1 MAFCSTVFIF
11 FFLPAVF
18 LLYIISPNIKLK
30 NFWLLIASLFFYAFG
45 EPFAVILL
53 ILSGIVNYLLGLMMK
68 KEKLKKTSLFLA
80 VFLNIGVLV
89 VFKYTNFFIE
99 LINSATGLNIPLTQI
114 TLPIGIS
121 FFTFQAMSYVI
132 DVYRG
137 SVAPQKSLF
146 KVLLYLAFF
155 PQLVAGPIVKYHD
168 IELQIENRKM
178 TAEGV
183 SAGVRRFIFGLSKKL
198 LIANTMASVVDRI
211 FALDAGEISISLGW
225 IGAVSYMFQI
235 YFDFSGYSDMAIGL
249 GAMFGFKFKEN
260 FNYPY
265 VSTSVKNFWTRWHIS
280 VSSWFKEYLYF
291 SLGGNRKGTLKTY
304 RNKLIV
310 FFCTGLWHGANL
322 TFILWG
328 MIHGV
333 VMIIEQK
340 FKLDRTEKFTALRRI
355 YTLIVVCL
363 TFVIFRADSVSYA
376 LSYIGKMFS
385 GFTYS
390 NEISAMFI
398 NILNPLY
405 ITVFAFAVVLS
416 TPVYRVLSKKLCDK
430 NSVAFDIVSYAV
442 SLSLLVLCILNLS
455 ASSYNPFIYFRF

>member
-18 LLYIISPNIKLK
+18 LLYIVSPGIKFK

-68 KEKLKKTSLFLA
+68 KEKLKKASLFLA
-80 VFLNIGVLV
+80 VFLNISVLV

-183 SAGVRRFIFGLSKKL
+183 SAGIRRFIFGLSKKL

-225 IGAVSYMFQI
+225 VGAVSYMFQI

-249 GAMFGFKFKEN
+249 GAMFGFEFKEN

-340 FKLDRTEKFTALRRI
+340 LKLDRTEKFTTLRRI

-390 NEISAMFI
+390 SEISAMFI

>member
-168 IELQIENRKM
+168 IEFQIENRKM

-183 SAGVRRFIFGLSKKL
+183 SAGIRRFIFGLSKKL

-249 GAMFGFKFKEN
+249 GAMFGFEFKEN

-390 NEISAMFI
+390 SEISAMFI

-405 ITVFAFAVVLS
+405 ITVFSFAVVLS

-430 NSVAFDIVSYAV
+430 NSVAFDIVSYTV

>member
-18 LLYIISPNIKLK
+18 LLYIVSPGIKFK

-68 KEKLKKTSLFLA
+68 KEKLKKASLFLA

-280 VSSWFKEYLYF
+280 VSSWFKEYRYF

-390 NEISAMFI
+390 NEISTMFI

>member
-18 LLYIISPNIKLK
+18 LLYIITSSIKLK

-45 EPFAVILL
+45 EPFAVVLL

-68 KEKLKKTSLFLA
+68 KEKLRKTSLFLA

-99 LINSATGLNIPLTQI
+99 LINSATGLHIPLTEI

-132 DVYRG
+132 DIYRG
-137 SVAPQKSLF
+137 AVEPQKNLF
-146 KVLLYLAFF
+146 RVLLYLSFF

-183 SAGVRRFIFGLSKKL
+183 SAGIRRFIYGLSKKL
-198 LIANTMASVVDRI
+198 LIANTMATVVDRV
-211 FALDAGEISISLGW
+211 FELNTGEISISLAW

-249 GAMFGFKFKEN
+249 GAMFGFEFKEN

-265 VSTSVKNFWTRWHIS
+265 ISTSVRDFWTRWHIS

-333 VMIIEQK
+333 VMIFEQK
-340 FKLDRTEKFTALRRI
+340 FKIDKTEKLPALRRI
-355 YTLIVVCL
+355 YALIVVCL

-376 LSYIGKMFS
+376 LSYIGRMFV
-385 GFTYS
+385 GFEFTS
-390 NEISAMFI
+390 EITAMLVS
-398 NILNPLY
+398 ILNPLY
-405 ITVFAFAVVLS
+405 LTVFAFAVVLS

-430 NSVAFDIVSYAV
+430 NSVAFDVVSYAV

>member
-1 MAFCSTVFIF
+1 LAFCSTVFIF
-11 FFLPAVF
+11 FFLPCVF
-18 LLYIISPNIKLK
+18 LLYVISPGIKLK

-45 EPFAVILL
+45 EPFAVLLL

-68 KEKLKKTSLFLA
+68 KEKLKKASLFLA

-89 VFKYTNFFIE
+89 IFKYTNFFIE
-99 LINSATGLNIPLTQI
+99 LINSATGLSIPLTQI

-132 DVYRG
+132 DIYRG
-137 SVAPQKSLF
+137 SVTPQRSFF

-168 IELQIENRKM
+168 IELQIENRKLS
-178 TAEGV
+178 AEGV
-183 SAGVRRFIFGLSKKL
+183 SAGIRRFIMGLSKKL
-198 LIANTMASVVDRI
+198 LIANTMASVADRI
-211 FALDAGEISISLGW
+211 FDLNTSELSITIAW

-249 GAMFGFKFKEN
+249 GAMFGFTFKEN

-265 VSTSVKNFWTRWHIS
+265 VSTSIREFWTRWHIS

-291 SLGGNRKGTLKTY
+291 SLGGNKKGTLKTY

-328 MIHGV
+328 MIHGF
-333 VMIIEQK
+333 VMIFEQK
-340 FKLDRTEKFTALRRI
+340 FKLDKTDKLPALRRI

-363 TFVIFRADSVSYA
+363 TFVIFRADSIFQAV
-376 LSYIGKMFS
+376 SYIGKMFA
-385 GFTYS
+385 GFESTS
-390 NEISAMFI
+390 EISAMLLG
-398 NILNPLY
+398 ILNPLY
-405 ITVFAFAVVLS
+405 LTVFVFAVVFS
-416 TPVYRVLSKKLCDK
+416 TPVYRAVSGILIGK
-430 NSVAFDIVSYAV
+430 NSVAFDTISYVV
-442 SLSLLVLCILNLS
+442 SLVLLGLCILNLS

>member
-168 IELQIENRKM
+168 IEFQIENRKM

-183 SAGVRRFIFGLSKKL
+183 SAG
-198 LIANTMASVVDRI
+198 
-211 FALDAGEISISLGW
+211 
-225 IGAVSYMFQI
+225 
-235 YFDFSGYSDMAIGL
+235 
-249 GAMFGFKFKEN
+249 
-260 FNYPY
+260 
-265 VSTSVKNFWTRWHIS
+265 
-280 VSSWFKEYLYF
+280 
-291 SLGGNRKGTLKTY
+291 
-304 RNKLIV
+304 
-310 FFCTGLWHGANL
+310 
-322 TFILWG
+322 
-328 MIHGV
+328 
-333 VMIIEQK
+333 
-340 FKLDRTEKFTALRRI
+340 
-355 YTLIVVCL
+355 
-363 TFVIFRADSVSYA
+363 
-376 LSYIGKMFS
+376 
-385 GFTYS
+385 
-390 NEISAMFI
+390 
-398 NILNPLY
+398 
-405 ITVFAFAVVLS
+405 
-416 TPVYRVLSKKLCDK
+416 
-430 NSVAFDIVSYAV
+430 
-442 SLSLLVLCILNLS
+442 
-455 ASSYNPFIYFRF
+455 

>member
-18 LLYIISPNIKLK
+18 LLYIVSPGIKFK

-68 KEKLKKTSLFLA
+68 KEKLKKASLFLA

-137 SVAPQKSLF
+137 SVAPQKSLY

-183 SAGVRRFIFGLSKKL
+183 SAGIRRFIFGLSQKL

-390 NEISAMFI
+390 SEISAMFI

>member
-1 MAFCSTVFIF
+1 
-11 FFLPAVF
+11 
-18 LLYIISPNIKLK
+18 
-30 NFWLLIASLFFYAFG
+30 
-45 EPFAVILL
+45 
-53 ILSGIVNYLLGLMMK
+53 
-68 KEKLKKTSLFLA
+68 
-80 VFLNIGVLV
+80 
-89 VFKYTNFFIE
+89 
-99 LINSATGLNIPLTQI
+99 
-114 TLPIGIS
+114 
-121 FFTFQAMSYVI
+121 
-132 DVYRG
+132 
-137 SVAPQKSLF
+137 
-146 KVLLYLAFF
+146 
-155 PQLVAGPIVKYHD
+155 
-168 IELQIENRKM
+168 
-178 TAEGV
+178 
-183 SAGVRRFIFGLSKKL
+183 
-198 LIANTMASVVDRI
+198 
-211 FALDAGEISISLGW
+211 EISISLGW

-249 GAMFGFKFKEN
+249 GAMFGFEFKEN

-340 FKLDRTEKFTALRRI
+340 FKLDRTEKFTTLRRI

-390 NEISAMFI
+390 SEISAMFI

-405 ITVFAFAVVLS
+405 ITVFSFAVVLS

>member
-11 FFLPAVF
+11 FFLPCVF
-18 LLYIISPNIKLK
+18 LLYVISPGIKLK

-45 EPFAVILL
+45 EPFAVLLL

-68 KEKLKKTSLFLA
+68 KEKLKKASLFLA

-89 VFKYTNFFIE
+89 IFKYTNFFIE
-99 LINSATGLNIPLTQI
+99 LINSATGLSIPLTQI

-132 DVYRG
+132 DIYRG
-137 SVAPQKSLF
+137 SVTPQRSFF

-168 IELQIENRKM
+168 IELQIENRKLS
-178 TAEGV
+178 AEGV
-183 SAGVRRFIFGLSKKL
+183 SAGIRRFIMGLSKKL
-198 LIANTMASVVDRI
+198 LIANTMASVADRI
-211 FALDAGEISISLGW
+211 FDLNTSELSITIAW

-249 GAMFGFKFKEN
+249 GAMFGFTFKEN

-265 VSTSVKNFWTRWHIS
+265 VSTSIREFWTRWHIS

-291 SLGGNRKGTLKTY
+291 SLGGNKKGTLKTY

-328 MIHGV
+328 MIHGF
-333 VMIIEQK
+333 VMIFEQK
-340 FKLDRTEKFTALRRI
+340 FKLDKTDKLPALRRI

-363 TFVIFRADSVSYA
+363 TFVIFRADSIFQAV
-376 LSYIGKMFS
+376 SYIGKMFA
-385 GFTYS
+385 GFESTS
-390 NEISAMFI
+390 EISAMLLG
-398 NILNPLY
+398 ILNPLY
-405 ITVFAFAVVLS
+405 LTVFVFAVVFS
-416 TPVYRVLSKKLCDK
+416 TPVYRAVSGILIGK
-430 NSVAFDIVSYAV
+430 NSVAFDTISYVV
-442 SLSLLVLCILNLS
+442 SLVLLGLCILNLS

>member
-11 FFLPAVF
+11 FFLPCVF
-18 LLYIISPNIKLK
+18 LLYVISPGIKLK
-30 NFWLLIASLFFYAFG
+30 NLWLLIASIFFYAFG

-53 ILSGIVNYLLGLMMK
+53 ILSGIANYLLGLMMK
-68 KEKLKKTSLFLA
+68 KEKLKKPSLFLA

-99 LINSATGLNIPLTQI
+99 LINSATGLNIPLTDI

-137 SVAPQKSLF
+137 AVLPQKNLF
-146 KVLLYLAFF
+146 RVLLYLAFF

-168 IELQIENRKM
+168 IELQIENRKI

-183 SAGVRRFIFGLSKKL
+183 SNGIRRFIYGLSKKL
-198 LIANTMASVVDRI
+198 LIANTMALVVDRI
-211 FALDAGEISISLGW
+211 FSLSTNEISISLGW

-249 GAMFGFKFKEN
+249 GAMFGFTFKEN

-265 VSTSVKNFWTRWHIS
+265 ISASIREFWTRWHIS

-291 SLGGNRKGTLKTY
+291 SLGGNRNGTLKTY

-328 MIHGV
+328 MIHGF
-333 VMIIEQK
+333 VMIFEQK
-340 FKLDRTEKFTALRRI
+340 FKLDKTDRLPNLRRI

-363 TFVIFRADSVSYA
+363 TFVIFRADSVMYA
-376 LSYIGKMFS
+376 LSYILKMFT
-385 GFTYS
+385 GFKHTA
-390 NEISAMFI
+390 EASAMLI
-398 NILNPLY
+398 NTLNPLY
-405 ITVFAFAVVLS
+405 ITVFIFAVVLS
-416 TPVYRVLSKKLCDK
+416 TPVYRICEKKLCDK
-430 NSVAFDIVSYAV
+430 NAVAFDIVSYIV
-442 SLSLLVLCILNLS
+442 SVGLLILCILNLS

>member
-1 MAFCSTVFIF
+1 
-11 FFLPAVF
+11 
-18 LLYIISPNIKLK
+18 
-30 NFWLLIASLFFYAFG
+30 
-45 EPFAVILL
+45 
-53 ILSGIVNYLLGLMMK
+53 MK

-168 IELQIENRKM
+168 IEFQIENRKM

-183 SAGVRRFIFGLSKKL
+183 SAGIRRFIFGLSKKL

-249 GAMFGFKFKEN
+249 GAMFGFEFKEN

-390 NEISAMFI
+390 SEISAMFI

-405 ITVFAFAVVLS
+405 ITVFSFAVVLS